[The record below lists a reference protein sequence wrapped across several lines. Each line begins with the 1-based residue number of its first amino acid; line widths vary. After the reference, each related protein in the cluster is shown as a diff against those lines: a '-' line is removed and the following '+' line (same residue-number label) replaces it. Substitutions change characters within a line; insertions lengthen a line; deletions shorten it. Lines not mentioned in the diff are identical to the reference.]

1 MDKVRRQIKGQETDS
16 YLTNEDTKEI
26 LDKFKNPEM
35 VTKHCG
41 CTRAAAVS
49 SGWAGRQ
56 VRTPDEIA

>member
-16 YLTNEDTKEI
+16 YLTNEDTRKSWI
-26 LDKFKNPEM
+26 SSKTEM